1 MGIQISRL
9 ITGHHDYDGGINEY
23 IRMNNS
29 CFHVE
34 QPPSC
39 KYRCGWMPTSLPVR
53 SIPKVWRWMPTS
65 SSISLNPTS
74 LERRWASAGQL
85 GSLLHHHLQILKR
98 NGVNH
103 WVIPATVIHSF
114 RFGPNR
120 DNAFVSVVKNGS
132 YSSGNIFVILCWVKG
147 GVIGQFI
154 NCLLLFSRR
163 IVRWRQ
169 EHAWCHRR
177 CKRSTATDVPH
188 PRRNRCRRPVS
199 R

>member
-147 GVIGQFI
+147 GGDWAVY
-154 NCLLLFSRR
+154 
-163 IVRWRQ
+163 
-169 EHAWCHRR
+169 
-177 CKRSTATDVPH
+177 
-188 PRRNRCRRPVS
+188 
-199 R
+199 